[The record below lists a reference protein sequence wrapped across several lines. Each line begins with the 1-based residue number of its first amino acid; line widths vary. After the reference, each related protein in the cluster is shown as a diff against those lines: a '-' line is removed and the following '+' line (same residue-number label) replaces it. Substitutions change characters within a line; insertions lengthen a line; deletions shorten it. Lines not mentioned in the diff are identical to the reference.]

1 MKCYQP
7 TALVLFWS
15 PTPTHSTTINIYKC
29 YEQDYVNKSEIM
41 CKATA
46 VVVGSA
52 QILVRPVDVEEVN
65 VNSTT
70 QGMIT

>member
-1 MKCYQP
+1 
-7 TALVLFWS
+7 
-15 PTPTHSTTINIYKC
+15 
-29 YEQDYVNKSEIM
+29 M

-65 VNSTT
+65 VNSPT